1 MCRTA
6 ASEYPLFEV
15 SELELRRR
23 GPSYTIDT
31 VLELKA
37 QGHTNISWLIGADM
51 LLILPK
57 WHRARELI
65 QQASILVMARPGV
78 AIEWDALPP
87 EFRRLQQNV
96 VEAPLIGISATEI
109 RRRVRAGESIDGLT
123 PDGVVRYIREKRLY
137 Q

>member
-1 MCRTA
+1 
-6 ASEYPLFEV
+6 
-15 SELELRRR
+15 
-23 GPSYTIDT
+23 
-31 VLELKA
+31 
-37 QGHTNISWLIGADM
+37 
-51 LLILPK
+51 
-57 WHRARELI
+57 
-65 QQASILVMARPGV
+65 MARPGV

-137 Q
+137 R